1 MKKKVNIFVRT
12 PIYTVKPPILR
23 NVMGVYINDADIQ
36 RCLWGGAKVEEV
48 FTNGVTFSLNLTNYN
63 KINDP
68 ALLEKQNNNTVSK
81 PVVAPKVAEVKETT
95 TIAKDEVK
103 IETVKEK
110 VDPIKGRPIDVQL
123 VDKNNKPIHKPT
135 TDSNKKEKANDQTKN
150 EINVET
156 NKDKEVL
163 DSVSKKISEKVV
175 AASKKGAEEKDTKNK
190 VIDEKAPADIVED
203 KDKK

>member
-23 NVMGVYINDADIQ
+23 NVMGVYMNDGDIQ

-48 FTNGVTFSLNLTNYN
+48 FTNGVTFSLNLSNYN
-63 KINDP
+63 KVNDP
-68 ALLEKQNNNTVSK
+68 ALLEKQNTQAVSQ

-95 TIAKDEVK
+95 TIAKDEIK
-103 IETVKEK
+103 IEDVKEK
-110 VDPIKGRPIDVQL
+110 IDPVKGRPIEARL
-123 VDKNNKPIHKPT
+123 VDENNKPIHKPT
-135 TDSNKKEKANDQTKN
+135 TNSNKKEKDNEQTKN
-150 EINVET
+150 KIDVEN

-175 AASKKGAEEKDTKNK
+175 AASKKGAEEKDNKNK
-190 VIDEKAPADIVED
+190 SIDAKAPADIVED